1 MLQHVSRSTGRAA
14 LVGTLIAASALV
26 MADDKPSSTQERK
39 DSNPG
44 KTSGVIL
51 RVEPIEH
58 GDQARKRSWRV
69 TVNSDVVWRDFVRD
83 QAVAPSRA
91 ARTGTATAAAKG
103 KKSVATEGHPRNQG
117 MLVTVNLDPQT
128 EITMRYR
135 SSTDE
140 ISEGAPTPEGAS
152 RAEDATDTSSKTK
165 TAQTPTRP
173 GARRQA
179 LEARVLEPME
189 LKPGLWIDVEFRH
202 DNKDNQARRVMV
214 MRPVGGPDTAPEKE
228 KPSSSERANPGR

>member
-1 MLQHVSRSTGRAA
+1 M
-14 LVGTLIAASALV
+14 
-26 MADDKPSSTQERK
+26 
-39 DSNPG
+39 
-44 KTSGVIL
+44 
-51 RVEPIEH
+51 
-58 GDQARKRSWRV
+58 
-69 TVNSDVVWRDFVRD
+69 
-83 QAVAPSRA
+83 
-91 ARTGTATAAAKG
+91 
-103 KKSVATEGHPRNQG
+103 ATEGHPRNQG

-140 ISEGAPTPEGAS
+140 ISEGARRPKAPPEPRG
-152 RAEDATDTSSKTK
+152 ATDTSSKTK

-173 GARRQA
+173 GARRQT

-189 LKPGLWIDVEFRH
+189 LKPGLWIDVEFRR

-228 KPSSSERANPGR
+228 KPASSERANPDR